1 MLVYSLRIRIDP
13 PLLPSAVLSISLAV
27 FQGGVETDI
36 FLCETAH
43 QTDLKK
49 IYKKTSVPLDG
60 WREMLSTYMRKVIRF
75 VKTLGPTVNLTK
87 IHRVSSGP
95 FTLLIRRF
103 SFPLIVPISPS
114 PPKKRNRHL
123 FLSFYTTFVLYRQTS
138 ISKSSCDNSWISHFT
153 NTCRRKCDRECCHS
167 CVKAVGFYICC
178 LYEDSLRLRWTV

>member
-1 MLVYSLRIRIDP
+1 MLVYSLRIRIYP

-36 FLCETAH
+36 FLCKTAH

-49 IYKKTSVPLDG
+49 NIKRRPSLWTTDG
-60 WREMLSTYMRKVIRF
+60 KCCRLICGKVIRF

-153 NTCRRKCDRECCHS
+153 NTCRRKCDRECWHS

-178 LYEDSLRLRWTV
+178 L